1 LLGQALAGSAGLEL
15 KTAVFSV
22 TQVVVVVA
30 RRPSSKVRFE
40 EGLPRVSFLDLLS
53 RLLF

>member
-1 LLGQALAGSAGLEL
+1 MGQALAGSAGPEP
-15 KTAVFSV
+15 KTVVFSV

-30 RRPSSKVRFE
+30 RKPSSKVRFE
-40 EGLPRVSFLDLLS
+40 EGLLRVSFPDLLS